1 MSTDPRTPSPHHHS
15 TLSKTQKHRHQFSS
29 EAEPFYLDELVSR
42 NLAVFTD
49 VAGEPGTLDL
59 DKCGVEAAIYRTKKA
74 VSDRRVRDRERIE
87 AAKLKQDLDR
97 LAKAKA
103 AADTRRLLEE
113 KNNGAKRG
121 KGKSAP
127 AAAAVTTPGRARQ
140 AQSAPRSKP
149 LSTKS
154 ASKSAPP
161 PKPPAETQNPA
172 TLKRARKSTDANG
185 GEGEIEILL
194 AAAALIGVEVG
205 VVGRGASSPQK
216 KESLLGGSRK
226 RARSGGALPVVPSS
240 SAKKQPTTACK
251 NPNAARPAGEKTREQ
266 IAAEVQR
273 EKAVK
278 ARAAADVAAA
288 EAASAK
294 RRADAAFEA
303 AMRLGNSPVV
313 GLGLGA
319 NGVGSPRPHVP
330 EHGPPRRTATK
341 TSLKQRLFGGGA
353 EVEGDA
359 NPSPGWGANASPGWG
374 ANLSPNTKTSTPS
387 QTPSSDDDSGRDD
400 ATDGHRANFVNDGS
414 ESDDADD
421 ETLVHAA
428 PTKPSRPETQNPA
441 TKPPHGATVKTPK
454 KTTAQTSLIRP
465 VNTLDTTDPAA
476 HATIGG
482 ELLDSAVFAGATP
495 TSWILRLLVS
505 RMSNDPTIRAVF
517 LNSLCAMEE
526 KHFDFA
532 HRILTEHD
540 FTCGKYFPITTF
552 RRLIAHT
559 GLTIRFTI
567 SGWRFRLLEYL
578 DRARGLDHG
587 YGFGRFPNPPD
598 CFAGCPPV
606 ITVHCIHH
614 KRTVLPLTLV
624 TVQTDYPSLLSR
636 PSSNISRRTWHL
648 VPLKTDTLFYLSQRR
663 DER

>member
-1 MSTDPRTPSPHHHS
+1 
-15 TLSKTQKHRHQFSS
+15 
-29 EAEPFYLDELVSR
+29 
-42 NLAVFTD
+42 
-49 VAGEPGTLDL
+49 
-59 DKCGVEAAIYRTKKA
+59 
-74 VSDRRVRDRERIE
+74 
-87 AAKLKQDLDR
+87 
-97 LAKAKA
+97 
-103 AADTRRLLEE
+103 
-113 KNNGAKRG
+113 
-121 KGKSAP
+121 
-127 AAAAVTTPGRARQ
+127 
-140 AQSAPRSKP
+140 
-149 LSTKS
+149 
-154 ASKSAPP
+154 
-161 PKPPAETQNPA
+161 
-172 TLKRARKSTDANG
+172 
-185 GEGEIEILL
+185 
-194 AAAALIGVEVG
+194 
-205 VVGRGASSPQK
+205 
-216 KESLLGGSRK
+216 
-226 RARSGGALPVVPSS
+226 VPSS

-353 EVEGDA
+353 EVEGDT

-454 KTTAQTSLIRP
+454 KITAQTSLIRP

-517 LNSLCAMEE
+517 FNSLCAMEE

-540 FTCGKYFPITTF
+540 FTC
-552 RRLIAHT
+552 
-559 GLTIRFTI
+559 
-567 SGWRFRLLEYL
+567 GWRFRLLEYL

-624 TVQTDYPSLLSR
+624 TVQTDYP
-636 PSSNISRRTWHL
+636 
-648 VPLKTDTLFYLSQRR
+648 DF
-663 DER
+663 